1 MGMPTF
7 QRRETSKARSLRNA
21 ATPAERELWRYL
33 SRSQIDGF
41 KFSRQMPIGPYIC
54 DFLCRS
60 ARLVIEIDGP
70 SHDAR
75 LVYDASRTEWLEGA
89 GYRVIRFTN
98 DDIFARIEG
107 VLTIVREA
115 LAERPTPVPSREREG
130 SFTA

>member
-7 QRRETSKARSLRNA
+7 QRRETNNARALRNA

-33 SRSQIDGF
+33 SRSQLDGF

-60 ARLVIEIDGP
+60 ALLAIEIDGA
-70 SHDAR
+70 SHGAC
-75 LVYDASRTEWLEGA
+75 LAYDASRTQWLEAA

-98 DDIFARIEG
+98 DDVFERIEG
-107 VLTIVREA
+107 VLTIIREV
-115 LAERPTPVPSREREG
+115 LAERPTPTPSRQREG
-130 SFTA
+130 SVAA